1 MAATLTAIAVAAVA
15 LTGLLASR
23 PLDSRPF
30 TVPEQ
35 LLSSET
41 VATEP
46 ARSPESPSAG
56 GGASGSASPMPP
68 VGISTE
74 GVTTVGATHHAD
86 RPDAPWAGMEW
97 VASTAEETG
106 IPEPAVRAY
115 ADAVLARRADRP
127 GCHLGWTTLAAIGAI
142 ESGHGTHGGATV
154 GLDGRPSMPIIG
166 PALDGYGVAAIPATP
181 ESTRLHGDPT
191 WDHAVG
197 PLQMIPDTW
206 FRWAADGDGDGLADP
221 QDLDDAALAAAGYLC
236 AGSRDLATGEGW
248 HDAVWS
254 YNHSE
259 DYVRDVL
266 ARADEYALA
275 AP

>member
-1 MAATLTAIAVAAVA
+1 MAATLTAVAVAAVA
-15 LTGLLASR
+15 LAALVAAR
-23 PLDSRPF
+23 PLDAHPS
-30 TVPEQ
+30 TVPAEF
-35 LLSSET
+35 LGGEV
-41 VATEP
+41 VAT
-46 ARSPESPSAG
+46 AAGSPTASPTG
-56 GGASGSASPMPP
+56 GGEAAATSPASP
-68 VGISTE
+68 VAVSTE
-74 GVTTVGATHHAD
+74 GVTTAAATHHAV
-86 RPDAPWAGMEW
+86 RPDAPWAAAGW
-97 VASTAEETG
+97 VASTAAATG
-106 IPEPAVRAY
+106 IPETAVRAY
-115 ADAVLARRADRP
+115 ADAVLAREADRP
-127 GCHLGWTTLAAIGAI
+127 GCHLGWTTLAAIGAV

-154 GLDGRPSMPIIG
+154 GPDGRPSTPIIG

-236 AGSRDLATGEGW
+236 AGGHDLATGEGW
-248 HDAVWS
+248 HDAVWA

-266 ARADEYALA
+266 ARADGYAQA

>member
-1 MAATLTAIAVAAVA
+1 MAATVTAIAAAAIA

-35 LLSSET
+35 LLASEA
-41 VATEP
+41 VATET
-46 ARSPESPSAG
+46 ARSDD
-56 GGASGSASPMPP
+56 ASPMGGAASSPSQTPP
-68 VGISTE
+68 EAISTE
-74 GVTTVGATHHAD
+74 GVTTASAAHHAG
-86 RPDAPWAGMEW
+86 RPEAPRAAATW
-97 VASTAEETG
+97 VASTAAAAG
-106 IPEPAVRAY
+106 IPEAAVRAY
-115 ADAVLARRADRP
+115 ADAVLARQADRP

-142 ESGHGTHGGATV
+142 ESGHGTHGGATL
-154 GLDGRPSMPIIG
+154 GPDGRPSVPIVG

-181 ESTRLHGDPT
+181 ESTQLHGDAT

-236 AGSRDLATGEGW
+236 AGGRDLATGDGW

-266 ARADEYALA
+266 ARADAYASA
-275 AP
+275 VP